1 MAETATE
8 VKGFKNSVLGKVLFK
23 IAAVAGLQEA
33 LDGKAAVN
41 HSHNVSDITGMD
53 TALKS
58 KIQDGDNLIE
68 ISGDDTDGEIHINL
82 MSEGDEGEGED
93 NDFYLDADDLNNVFH
108 PTTTPTPGSSKL
120 ITSGGVHAAL
130 NDKAEASHNHTVGQV
145 AGLEAILL
153 NVEARIKRL
162 ESAVSSSLPDSAWE
176 TIEDLSF
183 DGNQTGYKYTF
194 EGTSDTHDVVPS
206 VGDIVRIKGASHTYS
221 HYGEVTAVDQAPYAI
236 TTSINLSGIQSSAAY
251 LQILKAPT
259 AES

>member
-23 IAAVAGLQEA
+23 IAAVAGLQDA
-33 LDGKAAVN
+33 LDGKAAIN
-41 HSHNVSDITGMD
+41 HSHNVSEITGMD

-68 ISGDDTDGEIHINL
+68 ISGDDTDGEIHIKL

-93 NDFYLDADDLNNVFH
+93 NDFYIGVDDLYNIFH
-108 PTTTPTPGSSKL
+108 PSTTPTRGSSKL
-120 ITSGGVHAAL
+120 ITSGAVFSAL
-130 NDKAEASHNHTVGQV
+130 SA
-145 AGLEAILL
+145 LLL

-194 EGTSDTHDVVPS
+194 GGTPETHDVVPS

-221 HYGEVTAVDQAPYAI
+221 HYGEVTAVDHAPYAI

-251 LQILKAPT
+251 LQILKDPT

>member
-23 IAAVAGLQEA
+23 IAAVAGLQDA
-33 LDGKAAVN
+33 LDGKAAIN
-41 HSHNVSDITGMD
+41 HSHNVSEITGMD
-53 TALKS
+53 TLKS
-58 KIQDGDNLIE
+58 KIK
-68 ISGDDTDGEIHINL
+68 
-82 MSEGDEGEGED
+82 
-93 NDFYLDADDLNNVFH
+93 DA
-108 PTTTPTPGSSKL
+108 
-120 ITSGGVHAAL
+120 
-130 NDKAEASHNHTVGQV
+130 
-145 AGLEAILL
+145 
-153 NVEARIKRL
+153 EARIKRL

-194 EGTSDTHDVVPS
+194 GGTPETHDVVPS

-221 HYGEVTAVDQAPYAI
+221 HYGEVTAVDHAPYAI

-251 LQILKAPT
+251 LQILKDPT